1 MIKLL
6 LAATALTLAAPAF
19 ATPGDVAQARDIL
32 AHGVNF
38 ATVKGRG
45 NVPAYAAY
53 IKSVLVA
60 GGFAPGDVTIE
71 ETHNTAILYA
81 VYRGSGKKRPIAVAG
96 HMDVV
101 EANPKDWVR
110 DPFTFIEDK
119 GYYFGRGVSDDKF
132 DVSMEIATL
141 VRLKAEGF
149 KPARD
154 IHLFLSGDE
163 ETDGDT
169 AKIQATQAKAAGVEF
184 MLNGDSGGGLL
195 DADGK
200 PLEYSL
206 SAAEKTYADFEG
218 TITNPGGHSSLP
230 TTPNA
235 IVQMAAATE
244 RMAAYKFPAEI
255 SEITRASLKASGLKH
270 GGPLGAAM
278 AAYAANPKDAA
289 AIAALRANPMTIGQI
304 GTTCVPTMI
313 TGGHAPNA
321 LPQRVTVTINCRIWP
336 GVAPEDVRK
345 DLERAAAEPAMTLK
359 EANPFGYAPPSPLR
373 PDVTAAVQKAV
384 SARFPGF
391 SMVPGMDAG
400 ASDSVEYRALGIP
413 SYGVSGLMMRG
424 DEIFIHGLNERVP
437 ASAVAPALEH
447 WHILLTELA
456 K

>member
-1 MIKLL
+1 MFKPLA
-6 LAATALTLAAPAF
+6 LAALLIAAPAF
-19 ATPGDVAQARDIL
+19 AAPGDAAQARDIL
-32 AHGVNF
+32 AKGVGF

-45 NVPAYAAY
+45 NTPAYAAY

-60 GGFAPGDVTIE
+60 GGFAPADVTIE
-71 ETHNTAILYA
+71 ETHNTAILHA
-81 VYRGSGKKRPIAVAG
+81 VYRGTGKKRPIAVAG

-110 DPFTFIEDK
+110 DPFTFVEDK

-132 DVSMEIATL
+132 DVSMEVATL

-149 KPARD
+149 KPNRD

-163 ETDGDT
+163 ETDGET
-169 AKIQATQAKAAGVEF
+169 AKIQAQQAKAAGVEF
-184 MLNGDSGGGLL
+184 LLNGDSGGGLL
-195 DADGK
+195 DAAGK
-200 PLEYSL
+200 PEAYSL
-206 SAAEKTYADFEG
+206 SAAEKTYADFAG

-235 IVQMAAATE
+235 IVQAAAATE
-244 RMAAYKFPAEI
+244 RMAAFKFPAEI
-255 SEITRASLKASGLKH
+255 SEITRASLKDAGLKH
-270 GGPLGAAM
+270 GGALGAAM
-278 AAYAANPKDAA
+278 VAYAANPKDEQ
-289 AIAALRANPMTIGQI
+289 AIAVLRADPQTVGQI

-336 GVAPEDVRK
+336 GVAPEEVRK

-359 EANPFGYAPPSPLR
+359 AANPFGYAPASPLR
-373 PDVTAAVQKAV
+373 PDVTAAVQKAIGT
-384 SARFPGF
+384 RFPGF
-391 SMVPGMDAG
+391 AAVPGMDAG

-413 SYGVSGLMMRG
+413 SYGVSGLMMQAK
-424 DEIFIHGLNERVP
+424 DVFIHGLNERVP
-437 ASAVAPALEH
+437 ASAVGPALEH